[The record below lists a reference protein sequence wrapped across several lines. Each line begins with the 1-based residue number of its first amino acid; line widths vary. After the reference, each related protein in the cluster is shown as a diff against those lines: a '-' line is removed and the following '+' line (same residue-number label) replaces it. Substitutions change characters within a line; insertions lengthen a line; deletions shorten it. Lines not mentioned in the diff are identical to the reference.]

1 MKAVPFYLMINL
13 RAMAESH
20 ELGKSGEEIAY
31 DFLIKKGFKILE
43 KNWRHNKDEV
53 DIIATKEEYLVIVEV
68 KTRSTFYFGEP
79 QIFVNKKKQG
89 FMIRA
94 ANAYILKNN
103 IDNETRFD
111 IISIVQSGDRV
122 SIRHIEDAFYPTL

>member
-1 MKAVPFYLMINL
+1 
-13 RAMAESH
+13 MAESH

>member
-1 MKAVPFYLMINL
+1 
-13 RAMAESH
+13 MAEH
-20 ELGKSGEEIAY
+20 NELGKSGEEHACEY
-31 DFLIKKGFKILE
+31 LINKGFSIRE

-53 DIIATKEEYLVIVEV
+53 DLIARQGDYLVIIEV

-94 ANAYILKNN
+94 ANAYILQKD
-103 IDNETRFD
+103 IHLETRFD
-111 IISIVQSGDRV
+111 IISIVQSGDRM
-122 SIRHIEDAFYPTL
+122 SIKHIADAFYPTL

>member
-1 MKAVPFYLMINL
+1 
-13 RAMAESH
+13 MAESQ

-31 DFLIKKGFKILE
+31 DYLIKKGFKILE

-53 DIIATKEEYLVIVEV
+53 DIIATRGEYLVIVEV

>member
-1 MKAVPFYLMINL
+1 
-13 RAMAESH
+13 MAESH
-20 ELGKSGEEIAY
+20 ELGKSGEETAY
-31 DFLIKKGFKILE
+31 NFLINKGFTILE

-53 DIIATKEEYLVIVEV
+53 DLIARQGDYLVIIEV

-94 ANAYILKNN
+94 ANAYILKND
-103 IDNETRFD
+103 IHLETRFD

-122 SIRHIEDAFYPTL
+122 SIKHIEDAFYPTL